1 MRKFKF
7 FVISLFFLFI
17 MSFSSFSKEVPFTQ
31 EDRERLIKLETKVD
45 EGFKTINQRIDDTNK
60 RIDDLRDLIYVV
72 LGGMIALIGFVIWD
86 RRTALAPVVK
96 KYRELD
102 ERSEK
107 IEQALKEL
115 AKRDPKVEEVLRHV
129 GLI

>member
-1 MRKFKF
+1 
-7 FVISLFFLFI
+7 

-31 EDRERLIKLETKVD
+31 EDRERLIKLETKLD

>member
-1 MRKFKF
+1 
-7 FVISLFFLFI
+7 
-17 MSFSSFSKEVPFTQ
+17 MSFPSFSKEVPFTQ
-31 EDRERLIKLETKVD
+31 EDRERLIKLETKLD
-45 EGFKTINQRIDDTNK
+45 EGFKTINQRIDDINKRIDDTNRRIDDTNK

-107 IEQALKEL
+107 IEHALKEL

-129 GLI
+129 GLL

>member
-1 MRKFKF
+1 
-7 FVISLFFLFI
+7 
-17 MSFSSFSKEVPFTQ
+17 MSFPSFSKEVPFTQ
-31 EDRERLIKLETKVD
+31 EDRERLIKLETKLD
-45 EGFKTINQRIDDTNK
+45 EGFKTINQRIDDINKRIDDTNRRIDDTNK

-129 GLI
+129 GLL